1 MKLADTP
8 DLGSGAERRRG
19 STPRAATNRFSVKT
33 DRACG
38 LFSFD
43 PAIAGKLA
51 CVTVESISSPSN
63 QRIKAANSLRDPRER
78 RDSGLMIID
87 GDPIARHA
95 HAGGIECTELFILET
110 PEESHRLLVSDWQ
123 SLVPGIRI
131 NLISKPAMAKLQYG
145 DRDVALI
152 AVARQPSLAL
162 ETLDERIL
170 PKASQGLSK
179 CFLVLDRMEKPGNL
193 GAVMR
198 TADAAGVT
206 AVLLSDPVS
215 EMWNPNAIR
224 SSLGALFRVP
234 MAVGSAKQIQGWLT
248 ERTIAIYAARVDG
261 KLSHTEPVYE
271 SSVSIVVGSE
281 SDGLGENWVK
291 PDVTAVRIPMHGAI
305 DSLNAS
311 VSTSIILFEV
321 LRQHGRF

>member
-1 MKLADTP
+1 
-8 DLGSGAERRRG
+8 
-19 STPRAATNRFSVKT
+19 
-33 DRACG
+33 
-38 LFSFD
+38 
-43 PAIAGKLA
+43 
-51 CVTVESISSPSN
+51 VTVESISSPSN

-110 PEESHRLLVSDWQ
+110 TAESHRRLVSEWQ
-123 SLVPGIRI
+123 ALVPGIRI

-145 DRDVALI
+145 DRDVDLI

-162 ETLDERIL
+162 ETLDERI
-170 PKASQGLSK
+170 PASDNPDAAK

-198 TADAAGVT
+198 TADAAGVS

-234 MAVGSAKQIQGWLT
+234 MAVGSAKQIQSWLT
-248 ERTIAIYAARVDG
+248 ERSISIYTARVDG
-261 KLSHTEPVYE
+261 ELAHTKPKYE
-271 SSVSIVVGSE
+271 NCVSIVVGSE
-281 SDGLGENWVK
+281 SSGLGENWLREGI
-291 PDVTAVRIPMHGAI
+291 TAVRIPMHGAV

-321 LRQHGRF
+321 LRQRIQK

>member
-1 MKLADTP
+1 M
-8 DLGSGAERRRG
+8 
-19 STPRAATNRFSVKT
+19 
-33 DRACG
+33 
-38 LFSFD
+38 
-43 PAIAGKLA
+43 
-51 CVTVESISSPSN
+51 TVESISSPSN

-87 GDPIARHA
+87 SDPIARHA

-110 PEESHRLLVSDWQ
+110 SAESHRHLVSEWQ
-123 SLVPGIRI
+123 ILVPGIRI

-145 DRDVALI
+145 DREVDLI

-162 ETLDERIL
+162 ETLDERIPL
-170 PKASQGLSK
+170 AVTPGAAK

-198 TADAAGVT
+198 TADAAGVS

-234 MAVGSAKQIQGWLT
+234 MAVGSAKQIQSWLT
-248 ERTIAIYAARVDG
+248 ERSIAIYAARVDG
-261 KLSHTEPVYE
+261 ELEHTEPKYE
-271 SSVSIVVGSE
+271 NCVSIVVGSE
-281 SDGLGENWVK
+281 SNGLGENWLR
-291 PDVTAVRIPMHGAI
+291 DGITAVRIPMHGAV

-321 LRQHGRF
+321 LRQRGTI